1 MKNFILLIGIA
12 LLSLNLPAQN
22 NCLEF
27 DGTDDYISVPDDNSL
42 DLSSSMTIE
51 FWVYLGSSSGKEVI
65 SKSIADNNENF
76 RIYIDQS
83 NSSQIYF
90 DYGNKYCQSHS
101 FSLTT
106 YAWYHMA
113 FSVSAGNTGTI
124 YVNGI
129 EASAYSTRET
139 AEATIP
145 TNNEAMQIGGCNFTE
160 RYFQGKIDEVRIWDD
175 VRTET
180 EIRQNMYRELTAPSG
195 EANLIAYYKFN
206 ETSGT
211 TADDAK
217 GSNNG
222 TLTNYGSQSG
232 YWQTSPAM
240 FGPKTLLD
248 FDGEN
253 DYISINSLHMSGSVF
268 TVETWVYLDA
278 FGDPNLD
285 ANIANLIRGG
295 DENFVLRIGDG
306 GMPNNM
312 PQFVVNIGGHQRL
325 NANARLNLNTWYHI
339 AGVYDGSMMYLYIN
353 GKLDKSQSQTG
364 NLTTT
369 SHALGL
375 GGEDRNL
382 DGQMDEVRIWN
393 TARTASQIRN
403 NMCKSLTGN
412 ESGLVAYY
420 NFDNTSGTVLQ
431 DFSGNGYNGALQ
443 NMDNTDWV
451 SSSAFNTWL
460 NTSSSSWATA
470 TNWSMGSKPVSES
483 VGIYSY
489 TGGSTPTFTNGDEAG
504 GGNIVINMSS
514 DWSLGGYFSVSG
526 NLITESD
533 INLNGQTIS
542 LGTSAYLIEDEGRI
556 YGSSGQIQTTRNL
569 SNIDENI
576 AGLGAEITTSAN
588 MGSTTIT
595 RTHVANSSPA
605 SIERRFNIA
614 PTNNSGLNAT
624 LVFHYNNDELD
635 GLTASALE
643 LYKSTDGGTNW
654 TDQNGS
660 INTFHNTITLNG
672 IESFSLWTAME
683 SEEVNPPILETQNP
697 VHDYVKNSPAFLLA
711 PEVTVTTST
720 NMNNATISISPIV
733 TEDVLSVDDLPVGL
747 SSSWDNS
754 TKILSISGSGSASD
768 YQTAL
773 RNVKFETSA
782 AAEDT
787 RTIDFILGDG
797 IGLMIDG
804 EQHYYEVIDNGGS
817 ISWDNARSAALAKR
831 FGLAQGY
838 LATVTSQNEN
848 DYLAEKVSADT
859 WIGAADSETEGI
871 WKWMDGPEA
880 GTQFWESDLNAGTS
894 STTNYGSAV
903 NGEYANWWTNEPNNA
918 YGSTGED
925 CAHMYGSN
933 SSQPG
938 YWNDYYNN
946 YSVQYYI
953 IEYGGDGSD
962 FTTIDYATVVVN
974 GVSWTGSLDSDW
986 ATPDNWNN
994 NAVPNLTTDIIIPDV
1009 SNDPVISSS
1018 TGANCNNLSIKDGA
1032 VLTIE
1037 AGGTLIT
1044 NGNIANSGT
1053 ISISHSIAN
1062 DDKWHLI
1069 SMPNNSTT
1077 ANSFLGKYLQSWDE
1091 TSKEWVDI
1099 TNVAQ
1104 ALTAVKG
1111 YSLWSPSGGRG
1122 NITFTGTPNTG
1133 NQSISLAYH
1142 DNSEQNDGANL
1153 VGNPYPSYID
1163 WDQVSGYGSK
1173 YTWDGSAYKAYTQTG
1188 SYGTG
1193 SRYVA
1198 PMEGFFVVT
1207 NSNGTAFTLTN
1218 AMRTHNSAKKEA
1230 SALTNGIVLSANS
1243 ENYSDALYI
1252 VFDQSANENFELP
1265 SDAWKFI
1272 SGTAGISQLW
1282 SKCPDGNLAVD
1293 VRPATETIQLGF
1305 TNNEAGTYVIGIK
1318 EIADIS
1324 TAILEDTKL
1333 NIFHKLSDG
1342 DYSFDWS
1349 LNDDETR
1356 FKLHLNTTAVE
1367 DLSSSDVQAYV
1378 AGSNI
1383 IIQSEMQTEH
1393 ITLTDITGRT
1403 LGVWKNTESIPA
1415 PETPGVYLVTVALEN
1430 QIVTK
1435 KIIIE

>member
-1 MKNFILLIGIA
+1 MRKS
-12 LLSLNLPAQN
+12 LLSFLVAMLMFSGLLPAQN

-27 DGTDDYISVPDDNSL
+27 DGTDDYISVPDDNSI

-51 FWVYLGSSSGKEVI
+51 FWVYLGSSSGKEVL

-106 YAWYHMA
+106 SAWYHMA
-113 FSVSAGNTGTI
+113 FSVSAGNAGTI

-145 TNNEAMQIGGCNFTE
+145 TNSGAMQIGGCNFTE
-160 RYFQGKIDEVRIWDD
+160 RYFQGKIDEVRIWNDI
-175 VRTET
+175 RTET
-180 EIRQNMYRELTAPSG
+180 EIRQNMYRELTDPSG
-195 EANLIAYYKFN
+195 EANLMAYYKLN

-222 TLTNYGSQSG
+222 TLNNMDNSD
-232 YWQTSPAM
+232 WQTSPAM
-240 FGPKTLLD
+240 FGPKNCLE
-248 FDGEN
+248 FDGLN
-253 DYISINSLHMSGSVF
+253 DWISTSAIMPSAY
-268 TVETWVYLDA
+268 TKEAWVYIPSANDKDNNIISGGPSDGLHAFWISRGYSYHLSAGHNGVWNAVEDPNQIPFGSWQHIA
-278 FGDPNLD
+278 VTYASGTMTLYRNGVQVDLANGVAAFTGGTAVRIGSFGDNSNNL
-285 ANIANLIRGG
+285 G
-295 DENFVLRIGDG
+295 
-306 GMPNNM
+306 
-312 PQFVVNIGGHQRL
+312 
-325 NANARLNLNTWYHI
+325 
-339 AGVYDGSMMYLYIN
+339 
-353 GKLDKSQSQTG
+353 GKL
-364 NLTTT
+364 
-369 SHALGL
+369 
-375 GGEDRNL
+375 
-382 DGQMDEVRIWN
+382 DEVRIWN
-393 TARTASQIRN
+393 IARTASQIRD

-460 NTSSSSWATA
+460 NTFSSSWATA
-470 TNWSMGSKPVSES
+470 TNWSMGSKPVSEN

-683 SEEVNPPILETQNP
+683 SEEVNPPILETENP
-697 VHDYVKNSPAFLLA
+697 VHAYAQSSAAIILA
-711 PEVTVTTST
+711 PNATVTTT
-720 NMNNATISISPIV
+720 NNIDNATVSISPIV
-733 TEDVLSVDDLPVGL
+733 AEDLLSIDEGTLTALGL
-747 SSSWDNS
+747 SQSWDNS
-754 TKILSISGSGSASD
+754 TKILSISGSGSDSD

-782 AAEDT
+782 AVEDT

-797 IGLMIDG
+797 VGLNING
-804 EQHYYEVIDNGGS
+804 EQHFYEVMNASGS
-817 ISWDNARSAALAKR
+817 ISWTNARSAALAR
-831 FGLAQGY
+831 RYGAAQGY
-838 LATVTSQNEN
+838 LVTITSSTEN
-848 DYLAEKVSADT
+848 NYLAEKVTDNT
-859 WIGAADSETEGI
+859 WIGANDSEKEDT
-871 WKWMDGPEA
+871 WKWIDGPEA
-880 GTQFWESDLNAGTS
+880 DEIFWIGDAN
-894 STTNYGSAV
+894 GSAV
-903 NGEYANWWTNEPNNA
+903 NGRYENWYTGEPNDV
-918 YGSTGED
+918 GSGED
-925 CAHMYGSN
+925 YAHMYGSN
-933 SSQPG
+933 SG
-938 YWNDYYNN
+938 YAGVWNDLDNTN
-946 YSVQYYI
+946 PNVQYYI
-953 IEYGGDGSD
+953 IEYGGDGSN
-962 FTTIDYATVVVN
+962 FTTIDYVTVVVN
-974 GVSWTGSLDSDW
+974 GVSWTGTIDSDW
-986 ATPDNWNN
+986 GNANNWNN
-994 NAVPNLTTDIIIPDV
+994 NETPGLTTDIIIPDV
-1009 SNDPVISSS
+1009 ANDPVISS
-1018 TGANCNNLSIKDGA
+1018 TTDANCNNISIKAGA
-1032 VLTIE
+1032 ELTIE

-1044 NGNIANSGT
+1044 EGNIANSGT

-1265 SDAWKFI
+1265 RDAWKFI
-1272 SGTAGISQLW
+1272 SGTTGICQIWSQ
-1282 SKCPDGNLAVD
+1282 CPDGNLAVD
-1293 VRPATETIQLGF
+1293 VRPETESIQLGF
-1305 TNNEAGTYVIGIK
+1305 TNNEAGNYSIGIQ

-1324 TAILEDTKL
+1324 TAILEDSKL
-1333 NIFHKLSDG
+1333 NIFLDLTQRA
-1342 DYSFDWS
+1342 YNFDWS

-1367 DLSSSDVQAYV
+1367 EFSSSDVQAYV

-1383 IIQSEMQTEH
+1383 IIQSKQKTQR

-1403 LGVWKNTESIPA
+1403 LGVWEHTETIPA
-1415 PETPGVYLVTVALEN
+1415 PSTTGVYLVTVASGN
-1430 QIVTK
+1430 QMLTK

>member
-1 MKNFILLIGIA
+1 MKNFILIIGIA

-27 DGTDDYISVPDDNSL
+27 DGTDDYVSVPDDNSL

-51 FWVYLGSSSGKEVI
+51 FWIYLGSSSGKEVI

-90 DYGNKYCQSHS
+90 DYGNKYCQTHS

-106 YAWYHMA
+106 SAWYHMA
-113 FSVSAGNTGTI
+113 FSVSAGNQGTI

-129 EASAYSTRET
+129 EASTYSTRET

-145 TNNEAMQIGGCNFTE
+145 TNSGTMQIGGCNFTE
-160 RYFQGKIDEVRIWDD
+160 RYFQGKLDEVRIWND

-180 EIRQNMYRELTAPSG
+180 EIRQNMYRELPNPTG
-195 EANLIAYYKFN
+195 ETNLAAYYKLN

-222 TLTNYGSQSG
+222 TLNNMDNSD
-232 YWQTSPAM
+232 WQTSPAM
-240 FGPKTLLD
+240 FGPRNAID
-248 FDGEN
+248 FDGDN
-253 DYISINSLHMSGSVF
+253 DYISISDLKPNDFSAI
-268 TVETWVYLDA
+268 TVETWVYFDSFNGSA
-278 FGDPNLD
+278 GPDY
-285 ANIANLIRGG
+285 NISNVIRSGN
-295 DENFVLRIGDG
+295 ENVCLRIGDG
-306 GMPNNM
+306 DKPNNM
-312 PQFVVNIGGHQRL
+312 PQLVVTVSGQTKL
-325 NANARLNLNTWYHI
+325 DANARLETGKWYHI
-339 AGVYDGSMMYLYIN
+339 AGVYDGAQMKLYIN
-353 GKLDKSQSQTG
+353 GKLDSFKALSG
-364 NLTTT
+364 NIATTNE
-369 SHALGL
+369 AFLL
-375 GGEDRNL
+375 GGYTTERRL

-443 NMDNTDWV
+443 NMDNSDWV
-451 SSSAFNTWL
+451 ASSAFNTWL
-460 NTSSSSWATA
+460 NTSSSSWGTA

-483 VGIYSY
+483 IGIYSY
-489 TGGSTPTFTNGDEAG
+489 TGGSTPTFDNGDEAG
-504 GGNIVINMSS
+504 GGNIVVNMSS

-526 NLITESD
+526 NLITESN

-569 SNIDENI
+569 SNIDENV

-595 RTHVANSSPA
+595 RTHAANSSPA
-605 SIERRFNIA
+605 SIERRYNIV

-624 LVFHYNNDELD
+624 LVFHYDDNELN
-635 GLTASALE
+635 GLTASSLE
-643 LYKSTDGGTNW
+643 LYRSTNNGTNW
-654 TDQNGS
+654 TDMNGS
-660 INTFHNTITLNG
+660 VNTFHNTITLSG
-672 IESFSLWTAME
+672 IDAFSLWTAME
-683 SEEVNPPILETQNP
+683 SEEVNPPILETENP
-697 VHDYVKNSPAFLLA
+697 VHAYAQGSTAIILA
-711 PEVTVTTST
+711 PNATVTTA
-720 NMNNATISISPIV
+720 NNIDNATVSISPIV
-733 TEDVLSVDDLPVGL
+733 SGDILSVSNLPDGL
-747 SSSWDNS
+747 SASWDNS
-754 TKILSISGSGSASD
+754 TKILSISGTGSASD

-773 RNVKFETSA
+773 RIVKFETSS

-797 IGLMIDG
+797 VGLSING
-804 EQHYYEVIDNGGS
+804 EQHFYEVIYESGKITWTD
-817 ISWDNARSAALAKR
+817 ARAAALANR

-838 LATVTSQNEN
+838 LATITSETEN
-848 DYLAEKVSADT
+848 DYLYDKLSEDT
-859 WIGAADSETEGI
+859 WIGATDAEVEDL
-871 WKWMDGPEA
+871 WKWIDGPEA
-880 GTQFWESDLNAGTS
+880 GELFWSGDAS
-894 STTNYGSAV
+894 GSAV
-903 NGEYANWWTNEPNNA
+903 NNMYENWAGDEPNDA
-918 YGSTGED
+918 YNNED
-925 CAHMYGSN
+925 YAHMYCREGH
-933 SSQPG
+933 PG
-938 YWNDYYNN
+938 DWNDYSNTSDVY
-946 YSVQYYI
+946 YYI
-953 IEYGGDGSD
+953 IEYGGDGSE

-974 GVSWTGSLDSDW
+974 GVSWTGSEDSDW
-986 ATPDNWNN
+986 ATPGNWNN

-1009 SNDPVISSS
+1009 ANDPVISS
-1018 TGANCNNLSIKDGA
+1018 TTDANCNNISIKAGA
-1032 VLTIE
+1032 ELTIE

-1044 NGNIANSGT
+1044 EGNIANSGT
-1053 ISISHSIAN
+1053 ISISNSIAN

-1077 ANSFLGKYLQSWDE
+1077 ANTFLGKYLQSWDE

-1099 TNVAQ
+1099 TDVAQ
-1104 ALTAVKG
+1104 ALTVAKG
-1111 YSLWSPSGGRG
+1111 YSLWSPAGAKG

-1142 DNSEQNDGANL
+1142 DNSEENDGANL
-1153 VGNPYPSYID
+1153 VGNPYPSYLD

-1188 SYGTG
+1188 SYGAG

-1207 NSNGTAFTLTN
+1207 GTNGTAFNLTN

-1230 SALTNGIVLSANS
+1230 SVLSNGIILSANS
-1243 ENYSDALYI
+1243 QNYSDVLYI
-1252 VFDQSANENFELP
+1252 VFDESANENFELP
-1265 SDAWKFI
+1265 RDAWKFI
-1272 SGTAGISQLW
+1272 SGTRGICQIWSQ
-1282 SKCPDGNLAVD
+1282 CPDGNLAVD
-1293 VRPATETIQLGF
+1293 VRPETESIQLGF
-1305 TNNEAGTYVIGIK
+1305 TNNESGTYSIGIK

-1333 NIFHKLSDG
+1333 NIFHNLSG
-1342 DYSFDWS
+1342 GAYSFDWR

-1356 FKLHLNTTAVE
+1356 FKLHFNTTAVSE
-1367 DLSSSDVQAYV
+1367 INGSVVHAYV
-1378 AGSNI
+1378 AGGNI
-1383 IIQSEMQTEH
+1383 IIQSDQQPQR

-1403 LGVWKNTESIPA
+1403 LGVWKNRQNIPA
-1415 PETPGVYLVTVALEN
+1415 PSTTGVYLVTIELEN
-1430 QIVTK
+1430 HKLTG
-1435 KIIIE
+1435 KIIVE